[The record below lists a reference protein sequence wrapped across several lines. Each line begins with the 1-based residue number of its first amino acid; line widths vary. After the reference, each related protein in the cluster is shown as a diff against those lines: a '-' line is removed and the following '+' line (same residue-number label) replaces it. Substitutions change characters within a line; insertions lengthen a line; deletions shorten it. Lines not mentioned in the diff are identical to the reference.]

1 MTFQSI
7 VNGVLLGGLYTTL
20 ALGLSLVF
28 SVMRLVN
35 VAHGDLI
42 TGGAYLVYYATTTLG
57 LHVDPLVALVF
68 VIPVVFVVGYGLQR
82 TILTPL
88 LRTSMEAPLVATF
101 GLSIVIEALLTS
113 VFTGNTVSLNASYEA
128 TGISILGTDVRVVY
142 LIGFGIAA
150 ILVVVTHLVL
160 SRTRF
165 GRALR
170 ATSTDPDTAAT
181 MGVNVD
187 HQHAVAFGIAAGMAA
202 VGGVIVGVAFSLTP
216 TEGTSLL
223 TMAFAVVV
231 LGGLGSVAGTMLAAV
246 LIGITQAL
254 ASQWLGGQYS
264 DLTVYLLLV
273 VILVVRPTGFFGRA
287 EIA

>member
-7 VNGVLLGGLYTTL
+7 VNGMLLGGLYTTL

-35 VAHGDLI
+35 VAHGDLL

-68 VIPVVFVVGYGLQR
+68 VIPVVFVVGYVLQR
-82 TILTPL
+82 GILTPL
-88 LRTSMEAPLVATF
+88 LRSGMEAPLVATF
-101 GLSIVIEALLTS
+101 GLSIVIQSLLTS
-113 VFTGNTVSLNASYEA
+113 VFTGNTVSLSASYEA
-128 TGISILGTDVRVVY
+128 TGITILGANVRVVY
-142 LIGFGIAA
+142 LIAFAIAA
-150 ILVVVTHLVL
+150 VLVAGTHVIL
-160 SRTRF
+160 SRTTF

-181 MGVNVD
+181 MGINVD
-187 HQHAVAFGIAAGMAA
+187 RQHAIAFGVAAAMAA
-202 VGGVIVGVAFSLTP
+202 VGGVLVGVAFSLTP

-223 TMAFAVVV
+223 IMGFAVVV

-246 LIGITQAL
+246 VIGITQSLSAQL
-254 ASQWLGGQYS
+254 LGGQYA
-264 DLTVYLLLV
+264 DLTVYLFLIAVLA
-273 VILVVRPTGFFGRA
+273 VRPTGFFGRP